1 MSVCLITG
9 VSRGI
14 GLALATELLDDGY
27 EVIGS
32 IRGGPAPIRHENF
45 RTVLFDVRDED
56 AVEGAARSISG
67 PIDVLVNNAGVSGPP
82 DGGTMP
88 EIDIGQFA
96 ETLDVNVLGPLRV
109 IRAFLPQLEQ
119 STGAKVVSI
128 SSQLGSMVYPGS
140 DHVAYR
146 TSKAALNKMMQCVG
160 AELQRRGIAS
170 LIAHPGWVRTDM
182 GGSHAP
188 LSPEESALGIIRLI
202 DELTL
207 ANSGRFIDWD
217 GQERD
222 W

>member
-14 GLALATELLDDGY
+14 GLALATELLDDGH

-32 IRGGPAPIRHENF
+32 IRGGPAPIRHESF
-45 RTVLFDVRDED
+45 RTILFDVRDED
-56 AVEGAARSISG
+56 ALEGAARNISG
-67 PIDVLVNNAGVSGPP
+67 PIDILVNNAGISGPS
-82 DGGTMP
+82 DGVSIP
-88 EIDIGQFA
+88 EIDIGRFA
-96 ETLDVNVLGPLRV
+96 ETFDVNVLGPLRV

-128 SSQLGSMVYPGS
+128 SSQLGSMAYPGS
-140 DHVAYR
+140 DHMAYR

-160 AELQRRGIAS
+160 AELKRKGIAS

-188 LSPEESALGIIRLI
+188 LSPEESALGIVRLI

-207 ANSGRFIDWD
+207 ENSCRFIDWD
-217 GQERD
+217 GQERA